1 MEPRRR
7 EGYGGGG
14 KWGRWRDVGI
24 GVRQQSCRGVGAGVV
39 ERLER
44 IGGSGRW
51 MRAGQSSE
59 SRRRSQRSDWRSMK
73 EERFFP
79 PPPLAGLPRPAAD

>member
-1 MEPRRR
+1 ME
-7 EGYGGGG
+7 GSGGGG
-14 KWGRWRDVGI
+14 GMWGSAYASKAAGARAWWSCWR
-24 GVRQQSCRGVGAGVV
+24 GA
-39 ERLER
+39 
-44 IGGSGRW
+44 GGSGRW

-79 PPPLAGLPRPAAD
+79 PFPLLAGLPRPAAD

>member
-1 MEPRRR
+1 ME
-7 EGYGGGG
+7 GSGGGG
-14 KWGRWRDVGI
+14 GMWGSAYASKAAGARARAWWSGW
-24 GVRQQSCRGVGAGVV
+24 RGV
-39 ERLER
+39 
-44 IGGSGRW
+44 GGSGRW